1 MPVQYQIVINIQ
13 SENEAFEE
21 HLLNQNIVTSFK
33 NLLIITLPF
42 QELSLPLNS
51 AKNVPRFLYKSQW
64 SPRVSF
70 SVAIMSELAWLLAWT
85 WKLIHEKAAFTP
97 FQVMSAR
104 RGSHAQN
111 IAVHLKKIRAFD
123 SQALNLNAQYL
134 FGRDDAARFLYD
146 SLISV
151 CHKTECVGNAK

>member
-13 SENEAFEE
+13 SESEAFEE

-33 NLLIITLPF
+33 NLLIIMIPF

-64 SPRVSF
+64 SPRVSS
-70 SVAIMSELAWLLAWT
+70 SVAIMRELAWT

-111 IAVHLKKIRAFD
+111 IAMHLKKIRAFD

-151 CHKTECVGNAK
+151 CHKSECTGNAK